1 MSTSS
6 TIHDARFEAML
17 KMLREARV
25 AKELT
30 QEELSSRLSKHR
42 IYINKVESGQRRV
55 DVAELFDICKELD
68 LSIYSVIQSTFD
80 NKASIS
86 EQESPDYLLGFSN
99 GYLIGREHKKQINK
113 KEN

>member
-1 MSTSS
+1 MTTSS

-30 QEELSSRLSKHR
+30 QEELSSRLGKHR

-68 LSIYSVIQSTFD
+68 ISIYSLIQSTFD
-80 NKASIS
+80 NKGSMT
-86 EQESPDYLLGFSN
+86 EEESPDYLLGFSN
-99 GYLIGREHKKQINK
+99 GYILGRDHKKEEKIK
-113 KEN
+113 

>member
-1 MSTSS
+1 MTTNS

-25 AKELT
+25 EKELT
-30 QEELSSRLSKHR
+30 QEELSSRLCKHR

-68 LSIYSVIQSTFD
+68 ISIYAVIESTFD
-80 NKASIS
+80 NKVSDK

-99 GYLIGREHKKQINK
+99 GYILGRDHKR
-113 KEN
+113 E

>member
-1 MSTSS
+1 MTTSS

-25 AKELT
+25 AKGLT
-30 QEELSSRLSKHR
+30 QEELSSRLDKHR

-80 NKASIS
+80 NKASS
-86 EQESPDYLLGFSN
+86 TEQESPDYLLGFSN
-99 GYLIGREHKKQINK
+99 GYILGRDHKK
-113 KEN
+113 EE